1 MSRSLLL
8 SVATALVCLGAGTGA
23 FFAGRAGGP
32 NLTIVARAAS
42 SAGAQSGAQS
52 GSNAGRTAGYRVGY
66 SVGYHHAYGVN
77 YRVAYRRALG
87 TGTAP

>member
-8 SVATALVCLGAGTGA
+8 SVATALTCLGAGTGA

-52 GSNAGRTAGYRVGY
+52 GANAGLTAGYRAGY
-66 SVGYHHAYGVN
+66 SVGYHHAYGTN
-77 YRVAYRRALG
+77 YRAAYRRALG